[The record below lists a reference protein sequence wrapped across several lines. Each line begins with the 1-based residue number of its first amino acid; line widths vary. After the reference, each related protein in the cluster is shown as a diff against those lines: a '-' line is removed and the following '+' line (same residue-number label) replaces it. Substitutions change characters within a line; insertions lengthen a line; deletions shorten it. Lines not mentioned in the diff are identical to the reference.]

1 LHVADEFISGDGLAS
16 LGVVLRNKVVSVS
29 TRPRR
34 VRRFLEFIMADTTK
48 FAAFIL
54 AKKLDPRR
62 IAIASTHLESLLPE
76 DRALRLA
83 KRIQRKAE
91 GGEKKVIAK
100 PRSGRPVTA
109 RAMQAAL
116 SGAEAVSGPT
126 KTRILRAVN
135 HLLEQ
140 KKSDKV
146 ELKTLF

>member
-1 LHVADEFISGDGLAS
+1 
-16 LGVVLRNKVVSVS
+16 
-29 TRPRR
+29 

-76 DRALRLA
+76 DRALR
-83 KRIQRKAE
+83 
-91 GGEKKVIAK
+91 
-100 PRSGRPVTA
+100 SGRPVTA
-109 RAMQAAL
+109 RAMQAAI